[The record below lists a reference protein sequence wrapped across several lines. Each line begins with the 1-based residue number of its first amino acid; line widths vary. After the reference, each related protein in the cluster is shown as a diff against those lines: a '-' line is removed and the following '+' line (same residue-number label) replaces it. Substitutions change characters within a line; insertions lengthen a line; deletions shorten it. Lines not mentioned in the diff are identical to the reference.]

1 MVEKITNNKIYLNM
15 NSTKTKEPTIQFI
28 VDLKEPGDYE
38 KEWTLIQTNP
48 KVYISDSGEIFQGN
62 KIIVDS
68 DIRNTIKRGYPNPL
82 ENFYNVGDKVRIISK
97 KYNIIGTIKDFELL
111 SCGSQK
117 DYIGLT
123 LITEKPE
130 DCLYRSDIF
139 DEFTVNSILS
149 EKREHLVYS
158 GIMSI
163 SKIHD

>member
-1 MVEKITNNKIYLNM
+1 MKL
-15 NSTKTKEPTIQFI
+15 TKTKAPTIQFI

-68 DIRNTIKRGYPNPL
+68 DIRNTIKKGYPNPL
-82 ENFYNVGDKVRIISK
+82 ENFYNVGDKVRVISK
-97 KYNIIGTIKDFELL
+97 NYNIIGTIKSFSVV

-117 DYIGLT
+117 DYIGLD

-130 DCLYRSDIF
+130 DCSYKSDIF
-139 DEFTVNSILS
+139 DEFTVNSLFS
-149 EKREHLVYS
+149 EKREYFIYS
-158 GIMSI
+158 GIVSI